1 MKKKEEIDNVY
12 EKKAQ
17 EERAAIMKTKEKK
30 EKRTEPKESR
40 TQPMTATETDVK
52 ESPNFDEV
60 PSKPEM
66 SNEEAVSEKK
76 RLEKNS
82 RANPF
87 EEDEEEFE
95 FDIFGDRAEPVSN
108 KTSQPEKKKQNIDL
122 DSSDDEEESKRDNNE
137 KKVNNSDKS
146 NHSEKEAKVNEEEV
160 EEEDFFG
167 DDFDTEKMEVIKTQI
182 DDIPD
187 SPEIEED
194 TDQQETCPQ
203 E

>member
-30 EKRTEPKESR
+30 EKRAEPKESR
-40 TQPMTATETDVK
+40 TQPKTTETAVK
-52 ESPNFDEV
+52 ESPNFDDV
-60 PSKPEM
+60 HSKPEIPT
-66 SNEEAVSEKK
+66 EEVVSEKK

-95 FDIFGDRAEPVSN
+95 FDIFGDREPVNNN

-122 DSSDDEEESKRDNNE
+122 DSSDDEEENSGGNDELEVSNNGKRNN
-137 KKVNNSDKS
+137 
-146 NHSEKEAKVNEEEV
+146 SEKEAEKDED
-160 EEEDFFG
+160 EEDFFG
-167 DDFDTEKMEVIKTQI
+167 DDFDTEKIDVIKTQI